1 MNAVNQ
7 NSNQIMLR
15 EMINLDV
22 PVLVSLEKEIYPE
35 SPWSAAQFREEL
47 FGVPRTRKY
56 LVATDQHK
64 IVGYGGI
71 AIAGDVA
78 DIHTLTV
85 IPTYRRKGIATQMLH
100 ELETWAKA
108 KGINSFMLE
117 MREGNLEAQPLYE
130 KHGYAVIS
138 RRDNYYAPGIHA
150 LIMRKEPTNG

>member
-1 MNAVNQ
+1 MSAID
-7 NSNQIMLR
+7 QIKFR

-22 PVLVSLEKEIYPE
+22 PVLVALEKEIYPE

-56 LVATDQHK
+56 LVATDNNQ
-64 IVGYGGI
+64 IIGYGGV
-71 AIAGDVA
+71 AIAGEVA

-85 IPTYRRKGIATQMLH
+85 IPAYRRRGIATQMLH
-100 ELETWAKA
+100 ELESWAKE
-108 KGINSFMLE
+108 KEINSFMLE

-130 KHGYAVIS
+130 KQGYAVIS

-150 LIMRKEPTNG
+150 LIMRKELANG